1 MKKTWKK
8 GDKFEVIQNYEDYK
22 GKIVTAWKKSSI
34 DTYDFEDKD
43 KLVWRI
49 GSQVIPYKEESKID
63 KKVRESVKA
72 KREFKTGAIRDTE
85 EGKEDYIE
93 SISWLT
99 LKRYSDYMKVQE
111 AKYGRG
117 NWLKGIDV
125 DSYERSLMRHLQK
138 YISSKYYGVNSEPD
152 VDHLSAA
159 LFNLQGLIH
168 EEEKLKIKK

>member
-8 GDKFEVIQNYEDYK
+8 GDKFKVITDENNH
-22 GKIVTAWKKSSI
+22 IVTAYKKSHFI
-34 DTYDFEDKD
+34 GHAFVDTVEIH
-43 KLVWRI
+43 WRMKE
-49 GSQVIPYKEESKID
+49 VIPYKEDSKVD
-63 KKVRESVKA
+63 KKVKESVKT

-138 YISSKYYGVNSEPD
+138 YISSKYYDVNSEPD

-168 EEEKLKIKK
+168 EEEKLKNKK